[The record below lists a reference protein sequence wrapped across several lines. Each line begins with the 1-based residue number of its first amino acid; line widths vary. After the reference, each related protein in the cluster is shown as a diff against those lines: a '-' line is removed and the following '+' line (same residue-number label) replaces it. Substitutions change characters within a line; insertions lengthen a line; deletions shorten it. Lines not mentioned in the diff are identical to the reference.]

1 MLDQWSLSPRFQPN
15 PGPSIPQILKLWQVF
30 LDNYNVLV
38 KLFHAPTVQLIVY
51 EAVGGGQGMDKAK
64 KALLCAIYQCA
75 IMTMNDDECTVHMNE
90 PKEPLLRR
98 YSAATQ
104 RALARADFLK
114 TTDPVTVQALTLFLV
129 SSLVHATQ
137 RPCLTKRKNSKQ
149 AATG

>member
-1 MLDQWSLSPRFQPN
+1 MLDQWSLSPSFQTN

-38 KLFHAPTVQLIVY
+38 KLFHVPTVQLIVY
-51 EAVGGGQGMDKAK
+51 EAVGGEQGMEKSK
-64 KALLCAIYQCA
+64 KALLYAIYQCA
-75 IMTMNDDECTVHMNE
+75 VMTMNDDECIAQMNE
-90 PKEPLLRR
+90 PREALLRR

-129 SSLVHATQ
+129 SPLIHVLLGH
-137 RPCLTKRKNSKQ
+137 C
-149 AATG
+149 